1 MDASKLLRVCVLAGA
16 LAIPASAA
24 EAATPIKISVVSTR
38 ADLVSGGDALVR
50 IGGVK
55 TAKGLRVTVSGK
67 NRSKAFAKRSDGT
80 VTGLITHLK
89 LGKSTILASAG
100 RRAAKLVVTNHPK
113 GGPVFSGPQLQPWK
127 CQETAKDAHCNEPAK
142 FSYLYKSTDGSSG
155 FKDYDPKNPPDDV
168 ANTTTDKGVTLPFI
182 VRVESGYIDR
192 DKYQIATLFRPG
204 KKWSAGRPQNQ
215 FNHKLLITHGAG
227 CGADHRPADPPSVT
241 DSSQLGN
248 GVSAAEAGLGR
259 GFAVMSNALDNA
271 GHNCNVVSEA
281 EALLMTKERLIE
293 RYGTLRYTIGTGC
306 SGGSLAEQ
314 WISNAYPGIYQGI
327 LPTCSFPDAWGT
339 STQFLDYHQTLRYF
353 MDPSLWGPGVAWT
366 PQQMADVQGHISI
379 ANSQVS
385 DSAQWHVVIPT
396 DPCAGVTP
404 EERYNPETNPGGV
417 RCTIQDAAI
426 NVLGPR
432 PESVWTPQ
440 EKQIGK
446 GWAGVPT
453 DNVGVQYGLKALQ
466 AAKITPA
473 QFVDLNQKMGGI
485 SLVDAGY
492 RPERLAA
499 DQPTLANAYRTGMIN
514 EGNNLDQTAI
524 IDCRGPDPG
533 AFHDAYRAFAMRAR
547 LDRAHGNHHNQLIW
561 EGPALIIGDT
571 QCELNSFGAMDKW
584 LAAVEKDKAKGTVAQ
599 KVARNKPA
607 DLTDRCYD
615 GNGDKVSD
623 ELCGEA
629 VVPIYGTPRTVAGDA
644 ITTDTNKCQLKPL
657 NRADDYGPIP
667 FTDDQW
673 AALEQLFP
681 AGVCDFSKPG
691 VDQQPTIPW
700 MTYQNAKGRV
710 VYGGKRM
717 AGAPRSHKAKAPRRR

>member
-1 MDASKLLRVCVLAGA
+1 MNVSKLLGLCALVGVLVV
-16 LAIPASAA
+16 PASAA
-24 EAATPIKISVVSTR
+24 AATPVTVSVVSTR

-50 IGGVK
+50 IGGVSS
-55 TAKGLRVTVSGK
+55 TKGLRVTVRGK
-67 NRSKAFAKRSDGT
+67 NRSKAFAKGADGT
-80 VTGLITHLK
+80 VEGLVTGLK
-89 LGKSTILASAG
+89 LGKNAIVATVG
-100 RRAAKLVVTNHPK
+100 RRAAKLVVTNHPN
-113 GGPVFSGPQLQPWK
+113 GGPVFSGPQLEPWK
-127 CQETAKDAHCNEPAK
+127 CQATAKDKQCNQPAT

-155 FKDYDPKNPPDDV
+155 FKSYDPKNPPSDV
-168 ANTTTDKGVTLPFI
+168 ATTTTDNGVTLPFI

-192 DKYQIATLFRPG
+192 DKYTIAMLFRPG
-204 KKWSAGRPQNQ
+204 KKWSATRPQNQ
-215 FNHKLLITHGAG
+215 FDHKLLITHGAG
-227 CGADHRPADPPSVT
+227 CGADHQTADPPSVT
-241 DSSQLGN
+241 NSAPLAGN
-248 GVSAAEAGLGR
+248 GASAAETALGR

-271 GHNCNVVSEA
+271 GHNCNVASEA
-281 EALLMTKERLIE
+281 ESLLMTKEHLIE

-339 STQFLDYHQTLRYF
+339 SSQFLDYHQTLRYF
-353 MDPSLWGPGVAWT
+353 MDPSLWGSGVAWT

-385 DSAQWHVVIPT
+385 DNAQWHVVIPT
-396 DPCAGVTP
+396 DPCAGVTDA
-404 EERYNPETNPGGV
+404 ERYQPDTNPGGV

-440 EKQIGK
+440 EKKVGK

-466 AAKITPA
+466 DTKITPA
-473 QFVDLNQKMGGI
+473 QFVDLNQKIGGI
-485 SLVDAGY
+485 SLVNAQY
-492 RPERLAA
+492 IPERLKA

-514 EGNNLDQTAI
+514 EATNLNQTAI

-547 LDRAHGNHHNQLIW
+547 LDRAHGNHVNQLIW

-571 QCELNSFGAMDKW
+571 RCEANSFDAMDKW
-584 LAAVEKDKAKGTVAQ
+584 LASVEKDKAAGSVAQ
-599 KVARNKPA
+599 KVARDKPA
-607 DLTDRCYD
+607 DMTDRCYD
-615 GNGDKVSD
+615 GTGNKVSD
-623 ELCGEA
+623 NLCGDA

-644 ITTDTNKCQLKPL
+644 LTTDTNKCQLKPL
-657 NRADDYGPIP
+657 NRSDNYGPIP

-673 AALEQLFP
+673 AALQQLFP
-681 AGVCDFSKPG
+681 GGVCDYSKRG
-691 VDQQPTIPW
+691 VDQQATIPW
-700 MTYQNAKGRV
+700 LTYQNAAGKV
-710 VYGGKRM
+710 VYGGRPLG
-717 AGAPRSHKAKAPRRR
+717 AAPRSHRVR

>member
-1 MDASKLLRVCVLAGA
+1 MNVSKLLGLCALVGVLVV
-16 LAIPASAA
+16 PASAA
-24 EAATPIKISVVSTR
+24 AATPVTVSVVSTR

-50 IGGVK
+50 IGGVSS
-55 TAKGLRVTVSGK
+55 TKGLRVTVRGK
-67 NRSKAFAKRSDGT
+67 NRSKAFAKGADGT
-80 VTGLITHLK
+80 VEGLVTGLK
-89 LGKSTILASAG
+89 LGKNAIVATVG
-100 RRAAKLVVTNHPK
+100 RRAAKLVVTNHPN
-113 GGPVFSGPQLQPWK
+113 GGPVFSGPQLEPWK
-127 CQETAKDAHCNEPAK
+127 CQATAKDKQCNQPAT

-155 FKDYDPKNPPDDV
+155 FKSYDPKNPPSDV
-168 ANTTTDKGVTLPFI
+168 ATTTTDKGVTLPFI

-192 DKYQIATLFRPG
+192 DKYTIAMLFRPG
-204 KKWSAGRPQNQ
+204 KKWSATRPQNQ
-215 FNHKLLITHGAG
+215 FDHKLLITHGAG
-227 CGADHRPADPPSVT
+227 CGADHQTADPPSVT
-241 DSSQLGN
+241 NSAPLAGN
-248 GVSAAEAGLGR
+248 GASAAETALGR

-271 GHNCNVVSEA
+271 GHNCNVASEA
-281 EALLMTKERLIE
+281 ESLLMTKEHLIE

-339 STQFLDYHQTLRYF
+339 SSQFLDYHQTLRYF
-353 MDPSLWGPGVAWT
+353 MDPSLWGSGVAWT

-385 DSAQWHVVIPT
+385 DNAQWHVVIPT
-396 DPCAGVTP
+396 DPCAGVTDA
-404 EERYNPETNPGGV
+404 ERYQPDTNPGGV

-440 EKQIGK
+440 EKKVGK

-466 AAKITPA
+466 DTKITPA
-473 QFVDLNQKMGGI
+473 QFVDLNQKIGGI
-485 SLVDAGY
+485 SLVNAQY
-492 RPERLAA
+492 IPERLKA

-514 EGNNLDQTAI
+514 EATNLNQTAI

-547 LDRAHGNHHNQLIW
+547 LDRAHGNHVNQLIW

-571 QCELNSFGAMDKW
+571 RCEANSFDAMDKW
-584 LAAVEKDKAKGTVAQ
+584 LAAVEKDKAAGSVAQ
-599 KVARNKPA
+599 KVARDKPA
-607 DLTDRCYD
+607 DMTDRCYD
-615 GNGDKVSD
+615 GTGNKVSD
-623 ELCGEA
+623 NLCGDA

-644 ITTDTNKCQLKPL
+644 LTTDTNKCQLKPL
-657 NRADDYGPIP
+657 NRSDNYGPIP

-673 AALEQLFP
+673 AALQQLFP
-681 AGVCDFSKPG
+681 GGVCDYSKRG
-691 VDQQPTIPW
+691 VDQQATIPW
-700 MTYQNAKGRV
+700 LTYQNAAGKV
-710 VYGGKRM
+710 VYGGRPLG
-717 AGAPRSHKAKAPRRR
+717 AAPRSHRVR

>member
-1 MDASKLLRVCVLAGA
+1 
-16 LAIPASAA
+16 
-24 EAATPIKISVVSTR
+24 VSST
-38 ADLVSGGDALVR
+38 
-50 IGGVK
+50 
-55 TAKGLRVTVSGK
+55 KGLRVTVRGK
-67 NRSKAFAKRSDGT
+67 NRSKAFTKGAGGT
-80 VTGLITHLK
+80 VLGLVTHLK
-89 LGKSTILASAG
+89 LGRSAIVATVG
-100 RRAAKLVVTNHPK
+100 RRAAKLVDTNHPK
-113 GGPVFSGPQLQPWK
+113 GGPVFSGPQLKPWK
-127 CQETAKDAHCNEPAK
+127 CQATAKDAQCNEPAK

-155 FKDYDPKNPPDDV
+155 FKDYDPKNPPSDV
-168 ANTTTDKGVTLPFI
+168 ASTTTDRGVTVPFI

-204 KKWSAGRPQNQ
+204 KKWSAARPQNQ
-215 FNHKLLITHGAG
+215 FDHKLLITHGAG
-227 CGADHRPADPPSVT
+227 CGADHNTADPPSVT
-241 DSSQLGN
+241 DSSALGS
-248 GVSAAEAGLGR
+248 GTSAAELGLGR

-281 EALLMTKERLIE
+281 EALLMTKEHLVE

-306 SGGSLAEQ
+306 SGGSLAQQ

-339 STQFLDYHQTLRYF
+339 SSQFLDYHQSLRYF
-353 MDPSLWGPGVAWT
+353 MDPSQWAPGVAWT

-385 DSAQWHVVIPT
+385 DNAQWHVVIPT
-396 DPCAGVTP
+396 DPCSGVTDQQ
-404 EERYNPETNPGGV
+404 RYNPDTNPGGV

-432 PESVWTPQ
+432 LPSVWTAQ
-440 EKQIGK
+440 EKKVGK

-485 SLVDAGY
+485 SLVNAQY
-492 RPERLAA
+492 TPERLKA

-514 EGNNLDQTAI
+514 EATNLNRTAI

-533 AFHDAYRAFAMRAR
+533 AFHDAYRAFAMRGR
-547 LDRAHGNHHNQLIW
+547 LDRAHGNHANQLIW

-571 QCELNSFGAMDKW
+571 QCEVNSFEAMDKW
-584 LAAVEKDKAKGTVAQ
+584 LAGVEKDKAKGSVAQ
-599 KVARNKPA
+599 KIVRDKPA
-607 DLTDRCYD
+607 DATDRCYD
-615 GNGDKVSD
+615 GSGNKVSD
-623 ELCGEA
+623 DLCGEA

-644 ITTDTNKCQLKPL
+644 LTTDTNKCQLKPL
-657 NRADDYGPIP
+657 KRTDNYGAIP

-673 AALEQLFP
+673 AALQKLF
-681 AGVCDFSKPG
+681 AGGVCDFSKRG
-691 VDQQPTIPW
+691 VDQQGTIAW
-700 MTYQNAKGRV
+700 LTYQNAKGKV
-710 VYGGKRM
+710 VYGGKPLG
-717 AGAPRSHKAKAPRRR
+717 AAPRSHRVRVPSSR